1 MLHIDEDSP
10 KRCGCFFDSPSE
22 FPGFLQVL
30 CIEMM
35 IFQNLTAENEKLVT
49 TVG

>member
-1 MLHIDEDSP
+1 MIRP
-10 KRCGCFFDSPSE
+10 NVAGCFFDSPSE
-22 FPGFLQVL
+22 FPGVLQVP